1 MRGSRSGCAKDAR
14 DCAIDAGARMQDVLI
29 SFPSFDLS
37 YAMHACD
44 TSDYIRSCAS
54 FLPAATLQ
62 TVSVYPCM
70 CIVSACSILKL
81 KEKKKLKK
89 GCVAHTH
96 TLVVS
101 NKQLHMQPACTLNS
115 ICTHQKDIW
124 PLVSF
129 EKTYIHVYKK

>member
-1 MRGSRSGCAKDAR
+1 
-14 DCAIDAGARMQDVLI
+14 
-29 SFPSFDLS
+29 
-37 YAMHACD
+37 MHVHRFC
-44 TSDYIRSCAS
+44 
-54 FLPAATLQ
+54 LQ
-62 TVSVYPCM
+62 HPQV
-70 CIVSACSILKL
+70 
-81 KEKKKLKK
+81 EGKKKAQKRLR
-89 GCVAHTH
+89 GTH